1 MTAVEIDGG
10 EGCVAPSA
18 ETVQDGTYTPLARPL
33 YIYISKEAAAREEVK
48 AFARYFYDNQDSIT
62 EEALFVAL
70 DNEQKAIE
78 EENLAA
84 IEGA

>member
-1 MTAVEIDGG
+1 MTRLLIISTIILSSCNYINTDKKRVEKV
-10 EGCVAPSA
+10 ES
-18 ETVQDGTYTPLARPL
+18 L
-33 YIYISKEAAAREEVK
+33 KN
-48 AFARYFYDNQDSIT
+48 YFYDNQDSIT

>member
-1 MTAVEIDGG
+1 
-10 EGCVAPSA
+10 
-18 ETVQDGTYTPLARPL
+18 
-33 YIYISKEAAAREEVK
+33 VK
-48 AFARYFYDNQDSIT
+48 AFARYLYDNQDSIT

-70 DNEQKAIE
+70 DDEQKAVE